1 MSLATST
8 TATESVKLDLDDSE
22 CSTAKV
28 EVRLDADNV
37 WVNNSVEFYVSGDNE
52 AQTVYVNAYS
62 HNYTSVEGFESVSN
76 STNLFTYRFTRA
88 EAEALAQVLQNE
100 LAKL

>member
-1 MSLATST
+1 MS
-8 TATESVKLDLDDSE
+8 TATTTRELVKFDLEDSE

-37 WVNNSVEFYVSGDNE
+37 WISNSVEFYVSGDNE
-52 AQTVYVNAYS
+52 AQTVYVNARA
-62 HNYTSVEGFESVSN
+62 HNYTSVDDHEPISN
-76 STNLFTYRFTRA
+76 SADLFTHRFTRA
-88 EAEALAQVLQNE
+88 EAEALVATLQNE